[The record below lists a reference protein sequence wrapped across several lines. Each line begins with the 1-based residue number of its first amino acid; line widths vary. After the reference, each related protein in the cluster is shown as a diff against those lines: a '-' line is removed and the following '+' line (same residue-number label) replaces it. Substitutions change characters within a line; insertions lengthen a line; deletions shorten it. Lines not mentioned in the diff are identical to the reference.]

1 MQFNVLTRLAT
12 VMLRR
17 LLHAAI
23 ILLGVLILDFLLLH
37 LAPGDIAQVLAGE
50 NGSADPAYMQGLRAR
65 FGLDQPLLAQLLSY
79 AWRVL
84 NLDLGY
90 SFRNNLPVTTL
101 ILQRL
106 PATMLLMGSS
116 LVIAVGGGIALG
128 AIAARKLNSWLDD
141 LISIVALLAYATP
154 LFWIGLMFIV
164 LFAVHLGWLPTGG
177 FRTEGA
183 DLSGIAAIVD
193 VLKHLVLPTITL
205 ALFYTA
211 VYARLTRAAM
221 ADVLGLDFIR
231 SARAAGLSER
241 RIAWRGALPN
251 AVLPVVTVIGMQVAS
266 LLGGA
271 VLVETVF
278 AWPGLGRL
286 AFEAVTARD
295 LNLLLGL
302 LLFSALLVVG
312 TNLIVDT
319 IHAALDPRLRAE

>member
-1 MQFNVLTRLAT
+1 
-12 VMLRR
+12 
-17 LLHAAI
+17 
-23 ILLGVLILDFLLLH
+23 LLH

-50 NGSADPAYMQGLRAR
+50 NGSADPAYLQGLRAR
-65 FGLDQPLLAQLLSY
+65 FGLDQPLFAQLLAY
-79 AWRVL
+79 AWRVV

-101 ILQRL
+101 IFQRL
-106 PATMLLMGSS
+106 PATLLLMGSS
-116 LVIAVGGGIALG
+116 LTIAVGGGIALG

-141 LISIVALLAYATP
+141 LISVVSLLAYATP
-154 LFWIGLMFIV
+154 LFWIGLMFVV
-164 LFAVHLGWLPTGG
+164 LFAVHLRWLPTGG
-177 FRTEGA
+177 FRTDGA
-183 DLSGIAAIVD
+183 DLSGFANALD
-193 VLKHLVLPTITL
+193 VAKHLVLPTITL

-231 SARAAGLSER
+231 SARAAGISER
-241 RIAWRGALPN
+241 RIVWRGALPN

-295 LNLLLGL
+295 VNLLLGL
-302 LLFSALLVVG
+302 LLFSALLVVA
-312 TNLIVDT
+312 TNIVVDG